1 MLIPVMFFV
10 ERPADDFAHWPR
22 PVYVGNVPG
31 TEAVP
36 VFAVPS
42 QARYF
47 PMMM

>member
-1 MLIPVMFFV
+1 MLILVLFFV
-10 ERPADDFAHWPR
+10 ERPADDFAHWLR
-22 PVYVGNVPG
+22 CVYVGNVPG

-42 QARYF
+42 QPRNF

>member
-1 MLIPVMFFV
+1 MLITVMFFV
-10 ERPADDFAHWPR
+10 ERPADDFVHWLR
-22 PVYVGNVPG
+22 CVYVGNVPG

-42 QARYF
+42 QPPYF